1 MSLDANACWL
11 AALPTAFTFAQAR
24 ELGTPIRSLY
34 ALRDAGLIVA
44 LGRGLYSR
52 ADAEPADLTLLAAA
66 VRAPRA
72 TLCLRSA
79 LVRHGLIDDIP
90 MTYDLALPRGSR
102 LPALKE
108 PISWHKF
115 APETFDLGREV
126 LPLVA
131 DISMGIYTAER
142 CLVDAFRLRRLEGPE
157 LGNEAL
163 RRWLTRRGSEPAR
176 LLELAAHFPKAATP
190 LRHSLEVLL

>member
-1 MSLDANACWL
+1 
-11 AALPTAFTFAQAR
+11 
-24 ELGTPIRSLY
+24 
-34 ALRDAGLIVA
+34 
-44 LGRGLYSR
+44 
-52 ADAEPADLTLLAAA
+52 
-66 VRAPRA
+66 
-72 TLCLRSA
+72 
-79 LVRHGLIDDIP
+79 

-131 DISMGIYTAER
+131 DISMKICTAELCTAER

-157 LGNEAL
+157 LVNEAL

-176 LLELAAHFPKAATP
+176 LLELAAHSPKAATRCATP
-190 LRHSLEVLL
+190 LRS

>member
-11 AALPTAFTFAQAR
+11 AAFPTAFTLAQAR

-115 APETFDLGREV
+115 ATRPSTSAARYYR
-126 LPLVA
+126 
-131 DISMGIYTAER
+131 SSQTS
-142 CLVDAFRLRRLEGPE
+142 
-157 LGNEAL
+157 
-163 RRWLTRRGSEPAR
+163 RWGSTPPNAASSTPSGSAGSRGLSWGTRHCAGG
-176 LLELAAHFPKAATP
+176 
-190 LRHSLEVLL
+190 

>member
-1 MSLDANACWL
+1 MI
-11 AALPTAFTFAQAR
+11 
-24 ELGTPIRSLY
+24 E
-34 ALRDAGLIVA
+34 A

-90 MTYDLALPRGSR
+90 MTNDLALPRGSR

-115 APETFDLGREV
+115 APETLDLGREV

-131 DISMGIYTAER
+131 DISMKICTAER

-176 LLELAAHFPKAATP
+176 LLELAAHFPKAATRCATP
-190 LRHSLEVLL
+190 LRS

>member
-1 MSLDANACWL
+1 M
-11 AALPTAFTFAQAR
+11 
-24 ELGTPIRSLY
+24 
-34 ALRDAGLIVA
+34 
-44 LGRGLYSR
+44 
-52 ADAEPADLTLLAAA
+52 
-66 VRAPRA
+66 
-72 TLCLRSA
+72 CLRSA
-79 LVRHGLIDDIP
+79 LVRHGFIDDIP
-90 MTYDLALPRGSR
+90 MTYDLVLPRGSR

-163 RRWLTRRGSEPAR
+163 RRWLTRRGSQPAR

>member
-1 MSLDANACWL
+1 
-11 AALPTAFTFAQAR
+11 
-24 ELGTPIRSLY
+24 
-34 ALRDAGLIVA
+34 
-44 LGRGLYSR
+44 
-52 ADAEPADLTLLAAA
+52 
-66 VRAPRA
+66 
-72 TLCLRSA
+72 
-79 LVRHGLIDDIP
+79 

-131 DISMGIYTAER
+131 DISMKICTAELCTAER

-157 LGNEAL
+157 LVNEAL

-176 LLELAAHFPKAATP
+176 LLELAAHFPKAATRCATP
-190 LRHSLEVLL
+190 LRS

>member
-1 MSLDANACWL
+1 MSLAGNACWL
-11 AALPTAFTFAQAR
+11 AALPAAFTSSQAR
-24 ELGTPIRSLY
+24 ELGTPVRSLY
-34 ALRDAGLIVA
+34 ALRDAGLIEA

-52 ADAEPADLTLLAAA
+52 ADAEREDLTLLAAA

-79 LVRHGLIDDIP
+79 LVRHELIDDIP
-90 MTYDLALPRGSR
+90 LTYDLALPRGSR

-115 APETFDLGREV
+115 ASETFDIGREA
-126 LPLVA
+126 LPLA
-131 DISMGIYTAER
+131 EDIAIGIYTAER